1 MIGGGITEPASYVKK
16 ISKRQGFAK
25 SVGYVP
31 GPTLKMGEHLKFAAG
46 VDMLIVLEKPI
57 YITHTVTN

>member
-1 MIGGGITEPASYVKK
+1 MTEPADYIQK

-31 GPTLKMGEHLKFAAG
+31 GATRKMGEHVTISSGAN
-46 VDMLIVLEKPI
+46 LIVVLTAPI
-57 YITHTVTN
+57 HLTHSVIY